1 MKILLL
7 SPYDAMSHH
16 YWHQRLRADLDSLFA
31 AEVVL
36 VTLPARYFSW
46 RFRGNSL
53 TLAHDERLKA
63 KFDLVIATSMTDLSA
78 LLGMAPHLAGV
89 PVVLYFHENQFA
101 YPDPNEVH
109 QVERQITSIYSA
121 IAATTLVFNSDFNRE
136 SFMQGAA
143 ALLKKLPDGV
153 PSDLVLQL
161 KNKSRVISVP
171 IDLAPLERPDAQ
183 PLELRAET
191 NSRNLTLVWNHRW
204 EYDKGLDELVS
215 LIELLKLRGFPF
227 KCHVIGQSFR
237 KIPAQ
242 LQSARDSLGASLG
255 TFGFVDDRAQYLELL
270 GSSDVVISTA
280 LQEFQGIAVLEA
292 MAAGCYPI
300 VPDSLAYREFV
311 PEACRY
317 QSVTEAAVMIQN
329 RGRDRDRYRVAVG
342 LPQVVKPEYVRLLW
356 QQLLGELLQ

>member
-7 SPYDAMSHH
+7 SPYDAMSHQ
-16 YWHQRLRADLDSLFA
+16 YWHQRLRSDLDVLFA

-36 VTLPARYFSW
+36 VTLPARHFSW

-78 LLGMAPHLAGV
+78 LLGMAPQLVGV

-121 IAATTLVFNSDFNRE
+121 IVATALVFNSDFNRE
-136 SFMQGAA
+136 SFLQGAA

-153 PSDLVLQL
+153 PNDLVVQL

-171 IDLAPLERPDAQ
+171 IDVSGFEPRTDSS
-183 PLELRAET
+183 
-191 NSRNLTLVWNHRW
+191 SRDLTLVWNHRW

-215 LIELLKLRGFPF
+215 LIELLKLSGFPF
-227 KCHVIGQSFR
+227 KCHIIGQSFR

-242 LQSARDSLGASLG
+242 LQSARDYLGASLG
-255 TFGFVDDRAQYLELL
+255 VFGFVEDRAQYLALL

-280 LQEFQGIAVLEA
+280 RQEFQGIAVLEA
-292 MAAGCYPI
+292 MASGCCPV

-329 RGRDRDRYRVAVG
+329 LYRDVNREKEAVD
-342 LPQVVKPEYVRLLW
+342 LPQVVKPEYVRLRW